1 MSELADW
8 VRLDATAGA
17 PLFDQLRTQII
28 DGIRD
33 GRLAA
38 GARLPTVRGLA
49 GRLGLAV
56 NTVARTY
63 RELEAAGMVETRG
76 RAGTFVCGL
85 DPGDA
90 RMVAAARNYVDV
102 AKALGV
108 GPAEALRY
116 VEAAFGPPAMSGSRE
131 EQLD

>member
-1 MSELADW
+1 VPPARYVGQVSELADW
-8 VRLDATAGA
+8 VQLDANAGT

-38 GARLPTVRGLA
+38 GARLPTVRDLA
-49 GRLGLAV
+49 ARLGLAV

-63 RELEAAGMVETRG
+63 RELEMAGMVETR
-76 RAGTFVCGL
+76 RRLGTFVCGV

-90 RMVAAARNYVDV
+90 AMVAAARAFVD
-102 AKALGV
+102 AARALGV
-108 GPAEALRY
+108 GHDEALRY
-116 VEAAFGPPAMSGSRE
+116 VETAFGRS
-131 EQLD
+131 

>member
-1 MSELADW
+1 VSDLADW
-8 VRLDATAGA
+8 VRLDPKAGT

-38 GARLPTVRGLA
+38 GARLPTVRELA
-49 GRLGLAV
+49 ARLGVAV

-63 RELEAAGMVETRG
+63 RELETSGMVETR
-76 RAGTFVCGL
+76 RRLGTFVCGV

-90 RMVAAARNYVDV
+90 AMIAAARAFVDT
-102 AKALGV
+102 ARALGMAP
-108 GPAEALRY
+108 GEALRY
-116 VEAAFGPPAMSGSRE
+116 VETAFGRS
-131 EQLD
+131 

>member
-1 MSELADW
+1 MADW
-8 VRLDATAGA
+8 VRLDTKAGI

-28 DGIRD
+28 DGVRD

-38 GARLPTVRGLA
+38 GARLPPVRALA

-56 NTVARTY
+56 NTVARAY
-63 RELEAAGMVETRG
+63 RELESAGMVETRG
-76 RAGTFVCGL
+76 RAGTFVCGM

-90 RMVAAARNYVDV
+90 RMVAAARGYVDT

-108 GPAEALRY
+108 GPVEALRY
-116 VEAAFGPPAMSGSRE
+116 VEAAFGPSAVSGSHE
-131 EQLD
+131 EQNN

>member
-8 VRLDATAGA
+8 VRLDATAGP
-17 PLFDQLRTQII
+17 PLFEQLRTQII

-38 GARLPTVRGLA
+38 GARLPTVRELA

-63 RELEAAGMVETRG
+63 RELETAGMVETR
-76 RAGTFVCGL
+76 RRLGTFVCGV
-85 DPGDA
+85 DPGEVA
-90 RMVAAARNYVDV
+90 MVAAARTFVDS
-102 AKALGV
+102 ARALGI
-108 GPAEALRY
+108 GPDEAVRY
-116 VEAAFGPPAMSGSRE
+116 VKTAFGRS
-131 EQLD
+131 

>member
-1 MSELADW
+1 MADW
-8 VRLDATAGA
+8 VRLDAKAGT

-38 GARLPTVRGLA
+38 GTRLPTVRALA

-56 NTVARTY
+56 NTVARAY
-63 RELEAAGMVETRG
+63 RELETAGMVETHR
-76 RAGTFVCGL
+76 RAGTFVCGV

-90 RMVAAARNYVDV
+90 RMVAAARSYADT
-102 AKALGV
+102 AKALGI
-108 GPAEALRY
+108 GPADAVRY
-116 VEAAFGPPAMSGSRE
+116 VEAAFGAPAMSGSRE
-131 EQLD
+131 EQTD

>member
-8 VRLDATAGA
+8 VRLDAKAST

-33 GRLAA
+33 GRLPA

-49 GRLGLAV
+49 GQLGLAV

-63 RELEAAGMVETRG
+63 RELETAGMVETRR
-76 RAGTFVCGL
+76 RAGTFVCGM
-85 DPGDA
+85 DPGGEQ
-90 RMVAAARNYVDV
+90 MVAAARSYVDT
-102 AKALGV
+102 ARALGV

-116 VEAAFGPPAMSGSRE
+116 VEVAFQA
-131 EQLD
+131 

>member
-8 VRLDATAGA
+8 VRLDSKAGT

-38 GARLPTVRGLA
+38 GTRLPTVRALA
-49 GRLGLAV
+49 GQLGLAV

-63 RELEAAGMVETRG
+63 RELETAGMVETRG
-76 RAGTFVCGL
+76 RAGTFVCGV
-85 DPGDA
+85 DPVDA
-90 RMVAAARNYVDV
+90 RMVVAARIYVDT
-102 AKALGV
+102 ARALGV
-108 GPAEALRY
+108 GSADAVRF
-116 VEAAFGPPAMSGSRE
+116 VEAAFGPR
-131 EQLD
+131 